1 LFAVHRTP
9 STEGRVRRVGA
20 LRSRIGHVE
29 QGRLGMDKVNERD
42 MKQKDKASRAKPGEK
57 KPIGGE
63 QQKEKD
69 QWPPSSGP
77 GERSD
82 KDAIGRPV
90 QLDKD

>member
-1 LFAVHRTP
+1 
-9 STEGRVRRVGA
+9 
-20 LRSRIGHVE
+20 
-29 QGRLGMDKVNERD
+29 MDKVNERD
-42 MKQKDKASRAKPGEK
+42 LKQKDKAGRAKAGEK

-63 QQKEKD
+63 QQKEQKEKD
-69 QWPPSSGP
+69 QWSPSSGP